1 MDSPRACA
9 ACGRIN
15 DPARK
20 FCGRCG
26 AALTV
31 ANPNR
36 IPGVPDGPAMAL
48 QLQPGVAL
56 RRSVA
61 PSLKL
66 GLLLV
71 VLTAGL
77 VGLGSLFGPAGA
89 AIFLVLAVLL
99 NFGSY
104 WFSDRLVIFSTG
116 AKEVSREQAPQLHEI
131 VETLA
136 TRAGVSKPRV
146 YLMESPYPN
155 AFATGRHPGRAVV
168 AVTRGL
174 LDVLDR
180 NELEG
185 VLAHELGHVL
195 NRDILISSIVACLCG
210 AIMFIA
216 TAARWAA
223 LAAADDERVDG
234 AAWLLVG
241 LLAPIGA
248 MLVQL
253 GISRAREHRADET
266 GARLCGKPLALASA
280 LQRIDA
286 AAQAGPALRVSP
298 QAAHLFLVPP
308 LPRGWLATL
317 FSTHPSTAERV
328 RRLTEMAKS
337 PNAVLH

>member
-1 MDSPRACA
+1 MRVCP

-20 FCGRCG
+20 FCGGCG
-26 AALTV
+26 TPLTV
-31 ANPNR
+31 VTDR
-36 IPGVPDGPAMAL
+36 VPVVRDGPPMAA
-48 QLQPGVAL
+48 QLAPGLVPA
-56 RRSVA
+56 RRGIAS
-61 PSLKL
+61 SLKL

-77 VGLGSLFGPAGA
+77 VAIGSLFGPGGA

-104 WFSDRLVIFSTG
+104 WFSDRIVILATG

-136 TRAGVSKPRV
+136 ARAGIPKPKV
-146 YLMESPYPN
+146 FLMETAAPN
-155 AFATGRHPGRAVV
+155 AFATGRSPRRAVV

-174 LDVLDR
+174 LEILDR
-180 NELEG
+180 HELEG

-216 TAARWAA
+216 SVVRWGA
-223 LAAADDERVDG
+223 LFAGGDDERSDG
-234 AAWLLVG
+234 LVLIFVG
-241 LLAPIGA
+241 LLAPLGA
-248 MLVQL
+248 MIVQL
-253 GISRAREHRADET
+253 GISRSREYRADDM
-266 GARLCGKPLALASA
+266 GARLSGKPLALAGA
-280 LQRIDA
+280 LQRIET
-286 AAQAGPALRVSP
+286 AAQLTPMRVSP

-308 LPRGWLATL
+308 LPKGWLATL

-328 RRLTEMAKS
+328 RRLKLLVEVAPAGKS
-337 PNAVLH
+337 